1 MVVLGNPPYRTRAI
15 RQGKWVLDKEGRQ
28 RSLLDDF
35 KETDQRKY
43 EYKLHGLAAC
53 FWRWSLWKAF
63 ESTSDARGIV
73 AFITTSAYLD
83 GPGFAGMRRYL
94 REHTDFGWI
103 IDLSPEGDWSPVRT
117 RILPSVAHPYG
128 GVLRHRSHGR
138 LRFYILSWLG
148 AVRPRRT
155 FSMILLLRRAR

>member
-15 RQGKWVLDKEGRQ
+15 RQAKWVLDKEGRQ

-83 GPGFAGMRRYL
+83 GPGFAGIRRYL
-94 REHTDFGWI
+94 REHTDLAGLLTFHQKVIGL
-103 IDLSPEGDWSPVRT
+103 LSGHASFPAW
-117 RILPSVAHPYG
+117 RI
-128 GVLRHRSHGR
+128 RM
-138 LRFYILSWLG
+138 G
-148 AVRPRRT
+148 AVCGIAPMAAYGST
-155 FSMILLLRRAR
+155 Y

>member
-1 MVVLGNPPYRTRAI
+1 MVVLGNPLYRTRAI
-15 RQGKWVLDKEGRQ
+15 RQGKWALDKEGRQ

-35 KETDQRKY
+35 EEADQGKY
-43 EYKLHGLAAC
+43 EYKLHDLAVY

-128 GVLRHRSHGR
+128 GGLRHRSHGR
-138 LRFYILSWLG
+138 LRFYILS
-148 AVRPRRT
+148 
-155 FSMILLLRRAR
+155 